1 MQSIEKGHLE
11 GYQTPQAA
19 FMLRKVG
26 QNEKYHGGTAN
37 YMRIEKDCNILIC
50 EYGKQKDICFR
61 ERK

>member
-50 EYGKQKDICFR
+50 EYGK
-61 ERK
+61 